1 LPWGA
6 HFKRSLKGLSI
17 MAKPTFK
24 KDVDGLN
31 AIMVTEI
38 IAIGI
43 TRFIPGRMYRVDD
56 QVLEQLGNKA
66 RPADD

>member
-1 LPWGA
+1 
-6 HFKRSLKGLSI
+6 

-31 AIMVTEI
+31 EITVTEI
-38 IAIGI
+38 TAIGI
-43 TRFIPGRMYRVDD
+43 TRFIPGRVYRVDD